1 MFPPEQGKSVMFLS
15 RARVLR
21 AMIAATAAA
30 LVIVPAV
37 VAVPAAADEV
47 AAVQEPAAAPDTS
60 LVVATFNVRCANCSV
75 HSGYSRE
82 KSWATRSEVIVDQ
95 ILSEKVDVIG
105 VQEASPGLLHGSQYG
120 EFDGKSQFEHLV
132 GKLGAPYAVTDES
145 RYNCARTDTTF
156 TRCGGYENRGA
167 SQDARIIYNTNRLS
181 FDPDDPNGHGSLRLD
196 GRGIGNGSARWMAWA
211 RFTDPSGKQFIFATA
226 HFEPG
231 VSKKKSAVRVK
242 QVRKV
247 AAELAR
253 VADGL
258 PVIWGSDLASS
269 KLTHVGNKAYDAFR
283 AAGFTDPLGNSYKA
297 KVIPASADLTASTAV
312 NEQYFTLNNF
322 AKGPKDYVSRGY
334 KLGAHLDYILVKG
347 NVRTTEWEEVMNLD
361 SGGNF
366 AGVIPSDHNMVR
378 ATVVIG

>member
-1 MFPPEQGKSVMFLS
+1 MPFS

-47 AAVQEPAAAPDTS
+47 AAVQEPAAAPDAS

-82 KSWATRSEVIVDQ
+82 KSWATRAEVIVDQ
-95 ILSEKVDVIG
+95 ILGEKVDVIG

-120 EFDGKSQFEHLV
+120 DFDGKSQFEHLV
-132 GKLGAPYAVTDES
+132 GMLGAPYAVTDES

-156 TRCGGYENRGA
+156 TRCGGYVNRGA
-167 SQDARIIYNTNRLS
+167 SQDAKIIYNTNRLA
-181 FDPDDPNGHGSLRLD
+181 FDAEDSDSHGSLRLD

-211 RFTDPSGKQFIFATA
+211 RFTDKNTQKQFIFATA

-247 AAELAR
+247 TAELAR
-253 VADGL
+253 VSDGL

-283 AAGFTDPLGNSYKA
+283 AAGFADPLGNTYKS
-297 KVIPASADLTASTAV
+297 KVIPASADLTAATAV
-312 NEQYFTLNNF
+312 NEEYFTLNNF
-322 AKGPKDYVSRGY
+322 ANGPKDYVSRGY

-347 NVRTTEWEEVMNLD
+347 NVRTTAWKEVMNLD

-366 AGVIPSDHNMVR
+366 AGVIPSDHNLVR